1 MEALVKIPV
10 EVAQELLFHCENSS
24 PEYQML
30 ANGIIVDD
38 QLTFRCKTD
47 KPWRSSNGHILASQA
62 ACTRLRRL
70 TTIEFISANPTQA
83 IAGFIE

>member
-1 MEALVKIPV
+1 MEALVKISV

-47 KPWRSSNGHILASQA
+47 K
-62 ACTRLRRL
+62 
-70 TTIEFISANPTQA
+70 A
-83 IAGFIE
+83 IAFVEWAHTCEPSGVYQIETVNDN